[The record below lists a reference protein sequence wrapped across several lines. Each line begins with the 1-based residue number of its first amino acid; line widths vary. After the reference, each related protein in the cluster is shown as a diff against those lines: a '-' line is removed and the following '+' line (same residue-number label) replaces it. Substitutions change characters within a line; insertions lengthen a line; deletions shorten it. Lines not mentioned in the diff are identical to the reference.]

1 MSAKTVTGSAFT
13 GALAYGTGLRA
24 DRPNQQAQLQSVAT
38 VGSLDPAE
46 MREVAALSSHMQQ
59 LVWHTILSR
68 ATQEQVR
75 RQQKR
80 MAAARACWWPPAC
93 AISRPASSELTRA

>member
-13 GALAYGTGLRA
+13 GALAYGAGLHA
-24 DRPNQQAQLQSVAT
+24 DRPNQQAQLRSVAT
-38 VGSLDPAE
+38 VGSLDPAGIAAE
-46 MREVAALSSHMQQ
+46 MREVAALGSHMQQ

-93 AISRPASSELTRA
+93 AISRPA